1 MDIINLIM
9 FANFKNY
16 LLQDISRRF
25 NNNDF
30 LHCLLHYYRIPAF
43 KILINYRLGQYI
55 SKNGGVSC
63 LLSVDSTWKGF
74 VVDIM
79 F

>member
-9 FANFKNY
+9 FTNFKNY

-30 LHCLLHYYRIPAF
+30 LHCFLRFKLRVEGVAF
-43 KILINYRLGQYI
+43 YLIKRRRNGIMQTKIH
-55 SKNGGVSC
+55 
-63 LLSVDSTWKGF
+63 
-74 VVDIM
+74 
-79 F
+79 

>member
-9 FANFKNY
+9 FTNFKNY

-30 LHCLLHYYRIPAF
+30 LLCLLRYYRCPAF
-43 KILINYRLGQYI
+43 KILINY
-55 SKNGGVSC
+55 
-63 LLSVDSTWKGF
+63 
-74 VVDIM
+74 
-79 F
+79 

>member
-9 FANFKNY
+9 FTNFKNY

-30 LHCLLHYYRIPAF
+30 LHCLLRYYRIPAF

-55 SKNGGVSC
+55 LKSATA
-63 LLSVDSTWKGF
+63 L
-74 VVDIM
+74 IR
-79 F
+79 